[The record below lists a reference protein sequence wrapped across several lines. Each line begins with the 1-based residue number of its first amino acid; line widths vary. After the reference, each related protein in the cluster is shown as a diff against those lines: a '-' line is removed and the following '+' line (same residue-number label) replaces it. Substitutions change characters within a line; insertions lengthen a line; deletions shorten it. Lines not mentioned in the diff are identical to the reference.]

1 MISICI
7 IFQATR
13 EETEQMIVTVTSGDK
28 TFHFKDTTDE
38 YAALAEMEMTS
49 PSDHNNHNHYPQR
62 KTSNVSFKNSLRT
75 PGRRR
80 PPSRRDFQ
88 RKNSVARFITK
99 TAKSVRPE
107 KGVHVL
113 DKYSRI
119 VFPISYI
126 LFLIIYF
133 SAQYHTS
140 FNP

>member
-1 MISICI
+1 
-7 IFQATR
+7 
-13 EETEQMIVTVTSGDK
+13 MIVTVTSGDK
-28 TFHFKDTTDE
+28 TFHFKDSTEE
-38 YAALAEMEMTS
+38 YAVLSNIEMTS
-49 PSDHNNHNHYPQR
+49 PPGQNNHNSFPKHKP
-62 KTSNVSFKNSLRT
+62 SSVAFKNTLRT

-80 PPSRRDFQ
+80 PPNRRDFQ
-88 RKNSVARFITK
+88 RKSSVARFITK
-99 TAKSVRPE
+99 TAKTVRPE

-140 FNP
+140 MKASEG